1 MFHRSGTLQYRRKQ
15 MSIILA
21 KHLEPVVIIIM
32 SFPVKYVGCP
42 NPMSNSEIDRK
53 IHSLVA
59 YDMRLFAI
67 LYPVNVL
74 HHFILSPPA
83 AECELLCDIYCYFM
97 QLSSYFPV
105 LAMVIGRRL
114 SSLGV

>member
-1 MFHRSGTLQYRRKQ
+1 
-15 MSIILA
+15 
-21 KHLEPVVIIIM
+21 M

-67 LYPVNVL
+67 LYPVNVS
-74 HHFILSPPA
+74 HHLILSPPA

-97 QLSSYFPV
+97 QVIILLSSAGYGDRKKVVKP
-105 LAMVIGRRL
+105 
-114 SSLGV
+114 